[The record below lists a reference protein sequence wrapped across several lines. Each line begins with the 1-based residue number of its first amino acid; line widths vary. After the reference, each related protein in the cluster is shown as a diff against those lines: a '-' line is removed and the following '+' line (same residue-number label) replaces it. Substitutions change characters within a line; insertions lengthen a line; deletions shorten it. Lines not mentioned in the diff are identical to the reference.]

1 MIELAGLSLG
11 ALERIWQAA
20 DQATVYLCAALEVLD
35 TCLGRVRQ
43 ADGLSVGARA
53 HLLADLAGVADAI
66 DVALRT

>member
-1 MIELAGLSLG
+1 
-11 ALERIWQAA
+11 
-20 DQATVYLCAALEVLD
+20 
-35 TCLGRVRQ
+35 VRQ